1 MTNYID
7 RPALRYPTAR
17 TPSAPSEA
25 TDEWSNEPKSATN
38 SSNAATTASSSTPTP
53 RRSRSSGPW
62 PKSAALRSTLTDDPV
77 GRWAANKVE
86 SAYVP
91 VYGSWLNRIEPQ
103 FTAGATPPSTA
114 PATTA
119 PREGQDDPPPHRL
132 AEPARHR
139 SPHPQDLRTR
149 GDHKEGTGCLMHTS
163 ATTTTTG
170 RTAPSAKPLPYDHS
184 PGTRPARR
192 TTSADEDVELQTL

>member
-7 RPALRYPTAR
+7 RPTLRYPTAR

-139 SPHPQDLRTR
+139 SPHPQDLWRASQIPDTGPNKVRPGTEDDQCENGVESSRLSSRTR
-149 GDHKEGTGCLMHTS
+149 
-163 ATTTTTG
+163 
-170 RTAPSAKPLPYDHS
+170 P
-184 PGTRPARR
+184 
-192 TTSADEDVELQTL
+192 